1 MSIQNIR
8 LIGIFV
14 AVAALLIVVCAAMW
28 LTGDVKWSRFDFVA
42 AGILLLGTGL
52 AIEIVLRVVKKFEYR
67 MAICAAILL
76 ALFIIWVE
84 LAVGLIGTPFAG
96 S

>member
-14 AVAALLIVVCAAMW
+14 AVAALLFVVYAAMW
-28 LTGDVKWSRFDFVA
+28 LAGDMKWSRFDFA
-42 AGILLLGTGL
+42 IAGVLLLGTCL
-52 AIEIVLRVVKKFEYR
+52 AIELVLRKVR
-67 MAICAAILL
+67 NTTHRLAICAAIVFV
-76 ALFIIWVE
+76 LFVIWAE

>member
-14 AVAALLIVVCAAMW
+14 AVAALLFAVYAAM
-28 LTGDVKWSRFDFVA
+28 LLAGDMKWSRFDFA
-42 AGILLLGTGL
+42 IAGLLLFGTGL
-52 AIEIVLRVVKKFEYR
+52 SIEIVFRVVKKFEYR
-67 MAICAAILL
+67 IAVCAAVLL
-76 ALFIIWVE
+76 ALFIVWAE